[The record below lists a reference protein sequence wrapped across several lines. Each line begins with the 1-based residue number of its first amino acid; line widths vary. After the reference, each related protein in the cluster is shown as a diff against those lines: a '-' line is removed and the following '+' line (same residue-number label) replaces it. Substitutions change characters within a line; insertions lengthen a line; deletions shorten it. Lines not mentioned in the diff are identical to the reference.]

1 MVVKSSSFMMVF
13 IPHHEQISF
22 RLQTHFMLEI
32 LPSLQTHFILDKASC
47 GLKAGIGGEL
57 GAEAPKMTEQGPP

>member
-1 MVVKSSSFMMVF
+1 MVF

-32 LPSLQTHFILDKASC
+32 PPSLQTHFILDKARC
-47 GLKAGIGGEL
+47 LHFKHKGLRYFSLQA
-57 GAEAPKMTEQGPP
+57 TN